1 MPVALVSLILLLLR
15 GVEIAVLGAVIA
27 TWLDINPDNPMVRV
41 LRAVADPLLRL
52 VRPLARRIPGP
63 LDWSPLVLLLG
74 LHLLRTLLLGV
85 G

>member
-1 MPVALVSLILLLLR
+1 MLAALISLVLFALR
-15 GVEIAVLGAVIA
+15 AVELAVLGTVIA
-27 TWLDINPDNPMVRV
+27 TWLDIDPDNPILRV

-63 LDWSPLVLLLG
+63 VDWSPLVVLLG

>member
-1 MPVALVSLILLLLR
+1 MLAALISLILFALR
-15 GVEIAVLGAVIA
+15 AVELAVLGTVIA
-27 TWLDINPDNPMVRV
+27 TWLDIDPDNPILRV

-63 LDWSPLVLLLG
+63 VDWSPLVVLLG